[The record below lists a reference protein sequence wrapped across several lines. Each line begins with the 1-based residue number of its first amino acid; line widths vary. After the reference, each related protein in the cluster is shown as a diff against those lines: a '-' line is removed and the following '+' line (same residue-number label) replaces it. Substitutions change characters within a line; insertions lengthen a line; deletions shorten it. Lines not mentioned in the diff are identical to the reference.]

1 MSVDDPRLAA
11 AQRTAARNW
20 RRARLCAT
28 WLFIVPLLAMF
39 SFSVVAGAKTFG
51 KEDVGRAV
59 RQLPDDRHVVEVP
72 VSKGDRGGDGH
83 GDQGDGGNLTD
94 RFSHSEHYVCS
105 VNSTQLA
112 KIQTRYRTG
121 RSTLRVDGRS
131 LDIVAVYD
139 ANERDLRDYLG
150 NVSCVLVKVSHTFFL
165 PFDAHTS

>member
-51 KEDVGRAV
+51 KEDVGGAV
-59 RQLPDDRHVVEVP
+59 RQLQDYTHVIEVP
-72 VSKGDRGGDGH
+72 VSGDSRGGG
-83 GDQGDGGNLTD
+83 GDSVAD
-94 RFSHSEHYVCS
+94 RFSHAEHYVCTVTAS
-105 VNSTQLA
+105 QLA
-112 KIQTRYRTG
+112 RIKTVYRTG
-121 RSTLRVDGRS
+121 RYPITINGQT
-131 LDIVAVYD
+131 LDIVTVYD
-139 ANERDLRDYLG
+139 ASERDLRGYLG

-165 PFDAHTS
+165 PFDAHGS